1 MTNKKN
7 LTNVHDLIIKSK
19 NYIKNNNLDLA
30 SELLEENQINFPNE
44 PQLLNQLAQIA
55 LIKNNLNDGITLLRQ
70 SLKVKQDQPLIL
82 YDLGIALT
90 LNNKLE
96 ESIIVLDSAIKIE
109 SSNPKF
115 YLRKAINLIKLDR
128 VKESIDC
135 YQHLIE
141 LTPNKIKPYVDKAE
155 ILESIGNKTEA
166 CSLYNKAILIEPK
179 NASLYIKYGYFL
191 DRIDHVEEALIAYKM
206 SIQLEPINP
215 GAMKNMGY
223 LYKKIRKFE
232 KAIFYLKES
241 VKLKDNHEVNH
252 NIGSIYCDLGKYEEG
267 IEFYD
272 KAIQIKPDIAAYFVS
287 KAYALEHFKQI
298 DKAILSYDNAL
309 KINNEYKYLFS
320 ERFYTKNSICDWS
333 NFENEANWIESQLKV
348 GKKIS
353 IPMVTSVLIDDPLAQ
368 KKSSTI
374 YADDLYPINNILGPI
389 KKYPKSEKIKIG
401 YFSADFTDHPVAF
414 LVVGLFEMH
423 DKSKFELFAFSTH
436 PESKSKSK
444 IRERIEN
451 SFDVFIDVSNM
462 ENKAIACLAREK
474 KIDIAIDLGGF
485 TQNTRSSVFAMKA
498 APIQINF
505 LGYPGTM
512 GSSYIDYNIAD
523 KCVIPDELQK
533 YYSEK
538 IIYLPKCYQ
547 PKEGKLIPG
556 KKLFSRSSEGLP
568 SSGFIFCC
576 FNNSWKITP
585 RIFKLWIQLLFSVEG
600 SVLWFPGLSLLANK
614 NLKEEC
620 CKLGMNQ
627 DRLIFASRE
636 IQRDDHREKIKLAD
650 VFLDCFP
657 YGAQSTASDFLR
669 AGVPIVTLCGHS
681 FSNRVALSL
690 LTNLNLP
697 ELVTYSELDYKNLA
711 IKLANNGAYFKKIKT
726 KLVTN
731 VKNSSIYDVCEY
743 TKSIESGYDKVYD
756 RYHNNLDP
764 DHIEAS

>member
-55 LIKNNLNDGITLLRQ
+55 LIKNNLNDGITLLNK
-70 SLKVKQDQPLIL
+70 SLKIKEDQPLIL
-82 YDLGIALT
+82 YDLAIAFT
-90 LNNKLE
+90 ISNKLE

-166 CSLYNKAILIEPK
+166 YSLYNKAILIEPK

-191 DRIDHVEEALIAYKM
+191 YRIDRVEEALIAYKM

-241 VKLKDNHEVNH
+241 VKIEDNHEVNH

-287 KAYALEHFKQI
+287 KAYALEHLKQI
-298 DKAILSYDNAL
+298 DKAILSYDSAL
-309 KINNEYKYLFS
+309 KISNEHKYLFS
-320 ERFYTKNSICDWS
+320 ERFNAKNTICDWS
-333 NFENEANWIESQLKV
+333 NFENESNWIESQLKV
-348 GKKIS
+348 GKKIAL
-353 IPMVTSVLIDDPLAQ
+353 PLIAAALLDDPLAQ
-368 KKSSTI
+368 KKAAMI
-374 YADDLYPINNILGPI
+374 YADDLYPLNIVLGPI
-389 KKYPKSEKIKIG
+389 KKYPKNEKIKIG
-401 YFSADFTDHPVAF
+401 YFSGDFTEHPVAF
-414 LVVGLFEMH
+414 LVVELFEKH
-423 DKSKFELFAFSTH
+423 DKSKFELFAFSTY
-436 PESKSKSK
+436 PKKNSR
-444 IRERIEN
+444 IRERIES
-451 SFDVFIDVSNM
+451 SFDEFIDVSNI
-462 ENKAIACLAREK
+462 EDKEIANLAREK

-485 TQNTRSSVFAMKA
+485 TQNTRSSIFAMRA

-505 LGYPGTM
+505 LGYPGTL

-523 KCVIPDELQK
+523 RCIISNELQK

-538 IIYLPKCYQ
+538 IIYLPNCYQ
-547 PKEGKLIPG
+547 PNESKLIPG

-568 SSGFIFCC
+568 TSGFIFCC

-600 SVLWFPGLSLLANK
+600 SVLWFPEFSPLAIK

-620 CKLGMNQ
+620 LKLGMNQ
-627 DRLIFASRE
+627 DRLIFSSRE
-636 IQRDDHREKIKLAD
+636 IQRDDHKEKIKLAD

-681 FSNRVALSL
+681 FSNRVGFSL
-690 LTNLNLP
+690 LTSLNLT

-711 IKLANNGAYFKKIKT
+711 IKLANNSEYFKKIKT
-726 KLVTN
+726 KLIKN
-731 VKNSSIYDVCEY
+731 VKNSSIYDISKY
-743 TKSIESGYDKVYD
+743 TMSIESGYHKVYD
-756 RYHNNLDP
+756 RYHNNFDP

>member
-7 LTNVHDLIIKSK
+7 LTNVHDLIKKSK

-82 YDLGIALT
+82 YDLGISLT

-109 SSNPKF
+109 PSNPKF

-155 ILESIGNKTEA
+155 LLELIGNKAEA
-166 CSLYNKAILIEPK
+166 YSLYKKAILIEPK

-191 DRIDHVEEALIAYKM
+191 YRIDRVEEALIAYKM

-215 GAMKNMGY
+215 GAMKNIGY
-223 LYKKIRKFE
+223 AYKKMRKFE

-241 VKLKDNHEVNH
+241 VQIEDDHQIYH
-252 NIGSIYCDLGKYEEG
+252 NIGSIYCELGKYEEG
-267 IEFYD
+267 IEYYD
-272 KAIQIKPDIAAYFVS
+272 RAIQIKPDIAAYFIS
-287 KAYALEHFKQI
+287 KAYALQPLKQI
-298 DKAILSYDNAL
+298 DKAILSYDSAL
-309 KINNEYKYLFS
+309 KINNEHKYLFS
-320 ERFYTKNSICDWS
+320 ERFNAKNTICDWS
-333 NFENEANWIESQLKV
+333 NFENESNWIESQLKI
-348 GKKIS
+348 GNKIS
-353 IPMVTSVLIDDPLAQ
+353 VPLVVAALLDDPLSQ
-368 KKSSTI
+368 KKAATI
-374 YADDLYPINNILGPI
+374 YANDLYPFNNVLGAI
-389 KKYPKSEKIKIG
+389 KKYPKNEKIKIG
-401 YFSADFTDHPVAF
+401 YFSGDFTEHPVSY
-414 LVVGLFEMH
+414 LVVELFEMH
-423 DKSKFELFAFSTH
+423 DKSKFELFAFST
-436 PESKSKSK
+436 STKLKSR
-444 IRERIEN
+444 IRERIES
-451 SFDVFIDVSNM
+451 SFDEFIDVSNI
-462 ENKAIACLAREK
+462 EDKEIANLAREK

-485 TQNTRSSVFAMKA
+485 TQNTRSSIFAMRA

-505 LGYPGTM
+505 LGYPGTV

-523 KCVIPDELQK
+523 RCVIPNELQK
-533 YYSEK
+533 YFSEK
-538 IIYLPKCYQ
+538 IIYLPNCYQ
-547 PKEGKLIPG
+547 PNESKLIPG

-568 SSGFIFCC
+568 TSGFIFCC
-576 FNNSWKITP
+576 FNNSWKIIP

-600 SVLWFPGLSLLANK
+600 SVLWFPEFSPLAIK

-620 CKLGMNQ
+620 LKLGMNQ
-627 DRLIFASRE
+627 DRLIFSSRE
-636 IQRDDHREKIKLAD
+636 IQRDDHKEKIKLAD

-657 YGAQSTASDFLR
+657 YGAQSTASEFLR

-697 ELVTYSELDYKNLA
+697 ELVTSSELDYKNLA
-711 IKLANNGAYFKKIKT
+711 IKLAKNDQYFKKIKT
-726 KLVTN
+726 KLTTN
-731 VKNSSIYDVCEY
+731 VKKSSIYNVGEY
-743 TKSIESGYDKVYD
+743 TKSLESGYLKVYD
-756 RYHNNLDP
+756 RYHNNLEP
-764 DHIEAS
+764 DHIDAS

>member
-7 LTNVHDLIIKSK
+7 LTNVHDLIKKSK

-30 SELLEENQINFPNE
+30 LELLEENQINFPNE
-44 PQLLNQLAQIA
+44 PQLLNQLAQIS
-55 LIKNNLNDGITLLRQ
+55 LIKNNLNDGITLLKK
-70 SLKVKQDQPLIL
+70 SLKIKQDQPLIL
-82 YDLGIALT
+82 YDLAISLSISD
-90 LNNKLE
+90 KLE
-96 ESIIVLDSAIKIE
+96 ESIIALNSAIEIE
-109 SSNPKF
+109 PSNPKF
-115 YLRKAINLIKLDR
+115 YLRKAINLVKLDR

-135 YQHLIE
+135 YQDIIE
-141 LTPNKIKPYVDKAE
+141 LTPNKFKPYVDKAE
-155 ILESIGNKTEA
+155 LLESIGNKTEA
-166 CSLYNKAILIEPK
+166 YSLYKKAILIEPK

-191 DRIDHVEEALIAYKM
+191 DRIDRVEEALIAYKM

-241 VKLKDNHEVNH
+241 VQIFDNHEVNH
-252 NIGSIYCDLGKYEEG
+252 NIGSIYCELGKYEEG
-267 IEFYD
+267 IEYYD
-272 KAIQIKPDIAAYFVS
+272 KAIQIKPDIAAYFIS
-287 KAYALEHFKQI
+287 KAYALEPISKI

-309 KINNEYKYLFS
+309 KINNEHKYLFS
-320 ERFYTKNSICDWS
+320 ERFNAKNSICDWS
-333 NFENEANWIESQLKV
+333 NFENESNWIESQLKL

-353 IPMVTSVLIDDPLAQ
+353 VPLVVAALLDDPLSQ
-368 KKSSTI
+368 KKATML
-374 YADDLYPINNILGPI
+374 YANDLYPLNNVLGTI
-389 KKYPKSEKIKIG
+389 KKYPKNKKIKIG
-401 YFSADFTDHPVAF
+401 YFSGDFTEHPVAY
-414 LVVGLFEMH
+414 LVVELFEMH
-423 DKSKFELFAFSTH
+423 DKSKFELFAFST
-436 PESKSKSK
+436 STKIKNR
-444 IRERIEN
+444 IRERIE
-451 SFDVFIDVSNM
+451 SPFDEFIDVSNI
-462 ENKAIACLAREK
+462 EDKEIANLAREK

-485 TQNTRSSVFAMKA
+485 TKNTRSSIFAMRA

-505 LGYPGTM
+505 LGYPATV

-523 KCVIPDELQK
+523 RCIIPNELQK

-547 PKEGKLIPG
+547 PNETKIIPG

-568 SSGFIFCC
+568 TSGFIFCC

-600 SVLWFPGLSLLANK
+600 SVLWFPEFLPLAIK
-614 NLKEEC
+614 NLKKEC
-620 CKLGMNQ
+620 LKLGMNQ
-627 DRLIFASRE
+627 DRLIFTSRE
-636 IQRDDHREKIKLAD
+636 VQRDDHKEKIKLAD

-669 AGVPIVTLCGHS
+669 AGVPIVTLCGQS

-697 ELVTYSELDYKNLA
+697 ELVTSSELEYKNLA
-711 IKLANNGAYFKKIKT
+711 VKLATNREYFKKIKI
-726 KLVTN
+726 KLITN
-731 VKNSSIYDVCEY
+731 VKNSSIYDICEY
-743 TKSIESGYDKVYD
+743 TKSIESGYLKVYD